1 MAEGIQGVTALVLVW
16 WVGALTSPA
25 GEEGLGGRVM
35 IVMVMTMVMT
45 MVRMSKEGEDENGGW
60 VFGGHSEAQQ
70 VRKGWGVLGCL
81 GAET

>member
-1 MAEGIQGVTALVLVW
+1 MTALVLVW

-35 IVMVMTMVMT
+35 IVMVMTMG
-45 MVRMSKEGEDENGGW
+45 RMSEEGEDENGGW